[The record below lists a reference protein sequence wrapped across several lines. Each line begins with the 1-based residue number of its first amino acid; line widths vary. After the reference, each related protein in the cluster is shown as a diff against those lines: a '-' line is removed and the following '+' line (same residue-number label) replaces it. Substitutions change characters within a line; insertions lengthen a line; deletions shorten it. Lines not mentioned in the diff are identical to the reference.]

1 MVEKSLTKKERS
13 LVTRLVINGSIHPN
27 YYNGSG
33 RWSTC
38 GPDYAARLASILMGS
53 GMVEGKHFEM
63 GNDALRGG
71 HEGAYVRLSPLGR
84 RRKFCRGAKEAAGL
98 SLAPRLL
105 GLSGAE
111 VLAKTR
117 LFAFQGHL

>member
-1 MVEKSLTKKERS
+1 MKAQLETFDESADDFGNRADLGKL
-13 LVTRLVINGSIHPN
+13 RL
-27 YYNGSG
+27 
-33 RWSTC
+33 
-38 GPDYAARLASILMGS
+38 L
-53 GMVEGKHFEM
+53 
-63 GNDALRGG
+63 
-71 HEGAYVRLSPLGR
+71 PLGR
-84 RRKFCRGAKEAAGL
+84 RRKFCRGAKEAAVL